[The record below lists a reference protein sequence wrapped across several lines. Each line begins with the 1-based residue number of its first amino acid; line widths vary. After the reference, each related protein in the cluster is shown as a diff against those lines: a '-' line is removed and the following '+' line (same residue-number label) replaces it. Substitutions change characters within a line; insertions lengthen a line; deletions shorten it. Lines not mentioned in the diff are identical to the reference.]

1 MSRRRVLAL
10 VVPLFLGGCV
20 YYNGMYNARR
30 LSEAA
35 EKAEREGRTI
45 DATTYWGQ
53 VTVKAETLLSR
64 HPDSKYAPEAEFLL
78 GRAQAEL
85 GVCERARTALASS
98 LPRLTDTA
106 RVYEGNLILARCH
119 AALGDH
125 SAAIALLTTL
135 MDRGTPAARQ
145 EVRIALARSQRL
157 SGRPAEAI
165 ASLEG
170 IAERG
175 IVNERM
181 LALAEAGQVAA
192 AMAVA
197 DSLVAARDSMAPWDS
212 TIAAVARHEPAAASR
227 LVDAVLTLPGQ
238 DPDQQARRLMDDA
251 DRMADSERRE
261 ARLRQAADTGK
272 QGSAGAMA
280 RFALLRLRMERMR
293 TKSDLDSI
301 AEAFSLEGQASPLAV
316 QIEPVTRVLENI
328 RLGDSL
334 TSSTPQGDL
343 RLFLLAETA
352 RDVLHAPLLA
362 ATLFRRVAE
371 IWPRSV
377 YAPKALLAAERIDP
391 QAQDLAALL
400 EERYA
405 GNPYVEAVKG
415 GNPVALRALEDS
427 LGAFA
432 ASGAAPRPVAPGRV
446 VRDTSDARPA
456 QRPRPTGGVP
466 QP

>member
-1 MSRRRVLAL
+1 VIRRFFLVALAIL
-10 VVPLFLGGCV
+10 LGGCV

-30 LSEAA
+30 LTDAA
-35 EKAEREGRTI
+35 EKAEREGRTL
-45 DATTYWGQ
+45 DASTYWGQ

-85 GVCERARTALASS
+85 GVCERARTALASA
-98 LPRLTDTA
+98 LPRLSDTA
-106 RVYEGNLILARCH
+106 KVYEGNLILARCH

-125 SAAIALLTTL
+125 AAAIALLGTL
-135 MDRGTPAARQ
+135 IDRGPPAQRQ

-157 SGRPAEAI
+157 AGRPAEAV

-175 IVNERM
+175 ILNERM
-181 LALAEAGQVAA
+181 LALAEAGRIEASV
-192 AMAVA
+192 AVA
-197 DSLVAARDSMAPWDS
+197 DSLIAVSDSMAPWDS
-212 TIAAVARHEPAAASR
+212 MIAAVARHDAAAASR
-227 LVDAVLTLPGQ
+227 LVDRVLQVPGQ
-238 DPDQQARRLMDDA
+238 DPELQARRLIDDA
-251 DRMADSERRE
+251 NRAADPGRRE
-261 ARLRQAADTGK
+261 ARLQQAADVGR
-272 QGSAGAMA
+272 QGSASAIA
-280 RFALLRLRMERMR
+280 RFELLRLRMQRMQTR
-293 TKSDLDSI
+293 ADLDSI
-301 AEAFSLEGQASPLAV
+301 AEAFSREEQASPLAG
-316 QIEPVTRVLENI
+316 QIEPVRRVLENI
-328 RLGDSL
+328 QSADSL
-334 TSSTPQGDL
+334 TSATSQGDL

-352 RDVLHAPLLA
+352 RDVLHAPFFA
-362 ATLFRRVAE
+362 AALFRRVAE

-391 QAQDLAALL
+391 QGQDLAALL

-405 GNPYVEAVKG
+405 GNPYVEAVNG
-415 GNPVALRALEDS
+415 GDPLALRALEDS

-432 ASGAAPRPVAPGRV
+432 ATTGAPRPVAPGRIGS
-446 VRDTSDARPA
+446 DTNHARPA